1 MNCGSRS
8 DKQQK
13 IFRILLEVAPWAP
26 VYCILLVVMLIAWVS
41 YSGNKHDGRVGR
53 ENIRLLFCLTSW

>member
-13 IFRILLEVAPWAP
+13 IFRILLEVAPRAP
-26 VYCILLVVMLIAWVS
+26 VYCILLVVMHLLPEYHTQAISMTV
-41 YSGNKHDGRVGR
+41 GPDGKILG
-53 ENIRLLFCLTSW
+53 FCFV